1 MQICLYGVSFGF
13 SWGPIGAYADL
24 SYCPFGIFSAFQMSY
39 AVSMYQPLL
48 QSRRGSRLSWH
59 AGWLVP
65 SEIHDLNTRSAGQSI
80 TVFTQLLSGA
90 IVTQVRAC

>member
-24 SYCPFGIFSAFQMSY
+24 SYCLFEPFSDFQMSY
-39 AVSMYQPLL
+39 TESKYQPPL
-48 QSRRGSRLSWH
+48 QGQWSRLPWH

-80 TVFTQLLSGA
+80 TVFTQLISGA
-90 IVTQVRAC
+90 VVTQVRPC